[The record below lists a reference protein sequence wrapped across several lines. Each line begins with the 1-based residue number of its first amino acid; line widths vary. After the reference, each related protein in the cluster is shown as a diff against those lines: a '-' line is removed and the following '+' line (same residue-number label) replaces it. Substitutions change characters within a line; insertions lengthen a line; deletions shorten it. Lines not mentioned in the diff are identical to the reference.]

1 MSADK
6 ITPEQLREDANNAS
20 AIYPAQAAKRF
31 RGYAAALEENAALR
45 EQLAKAQ
52 RERNALDE
60 ALRERDKQVIN
71 LCEQLAERDA
81 ENSKLRSALE
91 IVHFKREPWQ

>member
-6 ITPEQLREDANNAS
+6 ITPEGLREFEGRWHPQGFDAWWAREMEYQGFTS
-20 AIYPAQAAKRF
+20 AHDGARRAWHECSRAH
-31 RGYAAALEENAALR
+31 AAALEENAALR
-45 EQLAKAQ
+45 
-52 RERNALDE
+52 
-60 ALRERDKQVIN
+60 
-71 LCEQLAERDA
+71 EQLAERDA